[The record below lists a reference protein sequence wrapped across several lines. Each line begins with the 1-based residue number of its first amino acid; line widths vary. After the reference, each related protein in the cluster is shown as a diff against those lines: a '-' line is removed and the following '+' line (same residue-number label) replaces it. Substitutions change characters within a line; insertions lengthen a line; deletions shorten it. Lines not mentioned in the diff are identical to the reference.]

1 MVEWNIGRKRF
12 DVYVHKRVS
21 PESALP
27 CKTSAMRWSPRC
39 VDEVRVL
46 YPWTWPVLEMFR
58 PSPPN
63 GGRWLTSCNS
73 QTTIDQPHGKLNE
86 RCSLVLMSEAI
97 ISEKCC
103 SLPGGYFDN
112 RNFFFNLP
120 LAFGFKISCSSERV
134 AVPVSLALIDE
145 PVVHLLQFQPRLLDQ
160 ALFLIFLSC
169 SKQTHSWRETCSKHA
184 AIKVGLNHILGNDK
198 YNMQELC

>member
-46 YPWTWPVLEMFR
+46 YPWTWPVLEMSR

-112 RNFFFNLP
+112 RNFFSIYLLRLVLRSVAAARGLLCQFRLRWLMNQLFTCFSSSPVSWIRRSFSSSCHAQNKPIHDVMKHTQNMLP
-120 LAFGFKISCSSERV
+120 LR
-134 AVPVSLALIDE
+134 
-145 PVVHLLQFQPRLLDQ
+145 
-160 ALFLIFLSC
+160 
-169 SKQTHSWRETCSKHA
+169 
-184 AIKVGLNHILGNDK
+184 
-198 YNMQELC
+198 